1 VKAEIRWKVSIEQ
14 AQVEVSIQVTSF
26 DSGNSFRDGDIPE
39 ILKAEL
45 TPNIRFISTWLS
57 RTDMQNIL
65 EEQTAEVS
73 RIL

>member
-1 VKAEIRWKVSIEQ
+1 MKAEIRWQVSIEQ

-26 DSGNSFRDGDIPE
+26 DSGNCLRDGDIPE
-39 ILKAEL
+39 IFKAEL

-65 EEQTAEVS
+65 EEQNAEVS
-73 RIL
+73 GIL